1 MCYAYR
7 CEHVEAHRNIRND
20 RFAAK
25 TMRFVSTLP
34 AIQKKKCTQMNGAN
48 ELAQWLTAQITVQMS
63 SNVLWMDGD
72 GICGILTT
80 ATVFLTITSRLD
92 RTFSQPVVAWL

>member
-1 MCYAYR
+1 
-7 CEHVEAHRNIRND
+7 
-20 RFAAK
+20 
-25 TMRFVSTLP
+25 
-34 AIQKKKCTQMNGAN
+34 MNGAN

-92 RTFSQPVVAWL
+92 RTFSQPVVAWLWTKLYIRVYFFSNDMNSDR